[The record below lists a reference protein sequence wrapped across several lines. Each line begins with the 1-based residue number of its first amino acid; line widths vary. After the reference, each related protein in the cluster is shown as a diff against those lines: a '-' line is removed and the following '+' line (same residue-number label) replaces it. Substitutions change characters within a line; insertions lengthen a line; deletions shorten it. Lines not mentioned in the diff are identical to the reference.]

1 MCVCPLCLENLFGED
16 LHITFCSHAFH
27 SSCLKSCMVYHSKCP
42 VCRRDLIGKNG
53 SEIIHLKKEN
63 NGYKWTEILS
73 KDGSIVSSL
82 PLWIK

>member
-1 MCVCPLCLENLFGED
+1 M
-16 LHITFCSHAFH
+16 
-27 SSCLKSCMVYHSKCP
+27 
-42 VCRRDLIGKNG
+42 GKNG
-53 SEIIHLKKEN
+53 SEMIHLKKEN